1 MCVEYISFLDLC
13 TFITQ
18 QVYVQLVITHIIFH
32 DAHLFF
38 SILVPV
44 CIVFVYTTEMSLRG
58 ADMTHK
64 VPQKHEGNMDY
75 NKTRTIQV
83 AMQPS
88 LPTLLNICKWF
99 VGPVLWKSHFI
110 FIEGKKEEIYSGNWA
125 EHYWAETAN
134 GLTLLGTEYIRWI
147 DVNTESYG

>member
-1 MCVEYISFLDLC
+1 MNLIGSNRKGQSSSPSVNVCRIHQFSGSVHIYHTTGLC
-13 TFITQ
+13 PACN
-18 QVYVQLVITHIIFH
+18 HRIIFH
-32 DAHLFF
+32 DVHFFF

-88 LPTLLNICKWF
+88 LPTLLNICK
-99 VGPVLWKSHFI
+99 
-110 FIEGKKEEIYSGNWA
+110 
-125 EHYWAETAN
+125 
-134 GLTLLGTEYIRWI
+134 
-147 DVNTESYG
+147 